1 MSGCEASP
9 CLAPGKSGRGACAI
23 APVAT
28 RAADIAPINAAKRT
42 LEFNF
47 MDITGLLLLVSK
59 HLGDPART

>member
-1 MSGCEASP
+1 
-9 CLAPGKSGRGACAI
+9 LAPGKSGRGACAI